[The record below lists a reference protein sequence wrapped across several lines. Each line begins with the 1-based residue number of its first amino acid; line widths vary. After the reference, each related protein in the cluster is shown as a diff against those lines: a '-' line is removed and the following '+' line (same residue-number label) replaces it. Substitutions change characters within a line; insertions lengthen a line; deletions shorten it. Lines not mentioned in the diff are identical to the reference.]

1 MNKNKREL
9 ILIVDDN
16 PQNIQLLGS
25 IIKEE
30 LYELAFAT
38 RGTDALTYLKSE
50 KPDLILLDIMM
61 PEMDGYA
68 VCEKI
73 KANPETREIPIIFLT
88 AKKEAEDIVKGF
100 KVGGVDYITK
110 PFYPIELM
118 ARIENHLAI
127 KRAREEIK
135 TLKGIIPICSSC
147 KSIRDD
153 EGYWKRVEEYIE
165 TRTDAEFSHGICENC
180 AEKLYGKEEWYIK
193 KFKKR
198 QSEKGN

>member
-1 MNKNKREL
+1 MDEKKREL

-25 IIKEE
+25 IIKEDQ
-30 LYELAFAT
+30 YELAFAT
-38 RGTDALTYLKSE
+38 RGADALAYLEAE
-50 KPDLILLDIMM
+50 KPDLILLDVMM

-73 KANPETREIPIIFLT
+73 KANKKLKDIPIIFLT

-100 KVGGVDYITK
+100 KIGGVDYITK

-118 ARIENHLAI
+118 ARVENHLAI
-127 KRAREEIK
+127 KRAKEEIN

-147 KSIRDD
+147 KSIRDS
-153 EGYWKRVEEYIE
+153 EGYWKQVEEYIE
-165 TRTDAEFSHGICENC
+165 SNTDAEFSHGLCENC
-180 AEKLYGKEEWYIK
+180 ADTLYGKEEWYVK
-193 KFKKR
+193 KMKK
-198 QSEKGN
+198 KK

>member
-1 MNKNKREL
+1 MGENKREL

-25 IIKEE
+25 IIKEDE
-30 LYELAFAT
+30 YELAFAT
-38 RGTDALTYLKSE
+38 RGTDALTYLEAE
-50 KPDLILLDIMM
+50 KPDLILLDVMM
-61 PEMDGYA
+61 PEMDGYT

-73 KANPETREIPIIFLT
+73 KANKRLKDIPIIFLT

-118 ARIENHLAI
+118 ARVENHLAI
-127 KRAREEIK
+127 KRAQEEIK

-153 EGYWKRVEEYIE
+153 KGYWKQVEEYIE
-165 TRTDAEFSHGICENC
+165 TRTDAEFSHGLCENC
-180 AEKLYGKEEWYIK
+180 ADSLYGKEEWYIK
-193 KFKKR
+193 KMKKR
-198 QSEKGN
+198 KENTG